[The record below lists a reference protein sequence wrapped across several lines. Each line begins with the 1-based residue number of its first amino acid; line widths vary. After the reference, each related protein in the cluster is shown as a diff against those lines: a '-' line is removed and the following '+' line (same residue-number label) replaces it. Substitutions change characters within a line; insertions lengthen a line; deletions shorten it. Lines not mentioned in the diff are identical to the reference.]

1 MQSKPSKNRNG
12 RSANTQEKA
21 FHGWVKH
28 QPCCW
33 CGSES
38 GSIVD
43 HVVGAKTGH
52 NKVHIG
58 HWFVL
63 PNCEACDH
71 KKTIEGKKLGDYAEA
86 WNNMVMQYSLSCKK
100 SSLPPNYVGEAIR
113 LWGGTWQNGS

>member
-21 FHGWVKH
+21 FQGWVKY
-28 QPCCW
+28 QPCVW
-33 CGSES
+33 CSSES

-58 HWFVL
+58 HWLVL
-63 PNCEACDH
+63 SNCEVCDK
-71 KKTIEGKKLGDYAEA
+71 KKTIDGKKLGDYAAKWHELA
-86 WNNMVMQYSLSCKK
+86 MRYEVERMLCIPDDVIESILD
-100 SSLPPNYVGEAIR
+100 
-113 LWGGTWQNGS
+113 WGGTWQNGK

>member
-12 RSANTQEKA
+12 RSANATEKA
-21 FHGWVKH
+21 FHGFLKSR
-28 QPCCW
+28 PCCW

-58 HWFVL
+58 HWFCL
-63 PNCEACDH
+63 PNCQECDER
-71 KKTIEGKKLGDYAEA
+71 KTIGGEKLGDYSAKWELELTEFE
-86 WNNMVMQYSLSCKK
+86 YSTNKTAPDEVIFSIADWGLS
-100 SSLPPNYVGEAIR
+100 Y
-113 LWGGTWQNGS
+113 QNGA

>member
-12 RSANTQEKA
+12 RSANAQEKA
-21 FHGWVKH
+21 FQGWVKH
-28 QPCCW
+28 QPCVW

-58 HWFVL
+58 HFFVL
-63 PNCEACDH
+63 PNCEVCDK
-71 KKTIEGKKLGDYAEA
+71 KKTIDGQKLGDYVEKWVDLHDDYMHATGKCAPHE
-86 WNNMVMQYSLSCKK
+86 VGFSILS
-100 SSLPPNYVGEAIR
+100 
-113 LWGGTWQNGS
+113 WGGSWQNGK

>member
-12 RSANTQEKA
+12 RSANSQEKA
-21 FHGWVKH
+21 FHRWVKE
-28 QPCCW
+28 QCCVW
-33 CGSES
+33 CGSDS

-63 PNCEACDH
+63 PNCECCDH
-71 KKTIEGKKLGDYAEA
+71 KKTIEGKKLGDYADKWHKLMICYE
-86 WNNMVMQYSLSCKK
+86 NEMDNDE
-100 SSLPPNYVGEAIR
+100 LPMDVVDSIMDWGKGWKNGR
-113 LWGGTWQNGS
+113 L

>member
-12 RSANTQEKA
+12 RSANAAEKA
-21 FHGWVKH
+21 FQGWVKY
-28 QPCCW
+28 QPCIW

-63 PNCEACDH
+63 PNCEICDK
-71 KKTIEGKKLGDYAEA
+71 KKTIEGKKLGNYSHQWSKLMIAYRLEMNKYA
-86 WNNMVMQYSLSCKK
+86 
-100 SSLPPNYVGEAIR
+100 PNDVAGAIND
-113 LWGGTWQNGS
+113 WGGTWQNGRL

>member
-1 MQSKPSKNRNG
+1 MQSKVTKNRNG
-12 RSANTQEKA
+12 RGANAAEKA
-21 FHGWVKH
+21 FQGWVKY

-63 PNCEACDH
+63 PNCEICDK
-71 KKTIEGKKLGDYAEA
+71 KKTIDGQKLGDYAAKWLELNEA
-86 WNNMVMQYSLSCKK
+86 YFIDTQKCAPSEVEWAIYDW
-100 SSLPPNYVGEAIR
+100 GES
-113 LWGGTWQNGS
+113 WQNGE

>member
-21 FHGWVKH
+21 FQGWVKY

-71 KKTIEGKKLGDYAEA
+71 KKTIEGKKLGDYSAKWHELA
-86 WNNMVMQYSLSCKK
+86 VKYESEMNNDD
-100 SSLPPNYVGEAIR
+100 LPMECVDSIMD
-113 LWGGTWQNGS
+113 WGKGWQNGK

>member
-12 RSANTQEKA
+12 RSANAQEKA
-21 FHGWVKH
+21 FQGWVKH
-28 QPCCW
+28 QPCVW

-63 PNCEACDH
+63 PNCEICDH
-71 KKTIEGKKLGDYAEA
+71 KKTIEGKKLGDYAAKWKELEVKYQIDGNRGA
-86 WNNMVMQYSLSCKK
+86 TDDVWA
-100 SSLPPNYVGEAIR
+100 AIDS
-113 LWGGTWQNGS
+113 WGGTWKNGK

>member
-12 RSANTQEKA
+12 RGANAAEKA
-21 FHGWVKH
+21 FQGWVKY

-63 PNCEACDH
+63 PNCEVCD
-71 KKTIEGKKLGDYAEA
+71 KRKTVGGEKLGDYSSK
-86 WNNMVMQYSLSCKK
+86 WVSLHYEYAQESG
-100 SSLPPNYVGEAIR
+100 LQLNIEVFDAITNWGEG
-113 LWGGTWQNGS
+113 WKNG

>member
-12 RSANTQEKA
+12 RSANAAEKA
-21 FHGWVKH
+21 FQGWVKY
-28 QPCCW
+28 QPCVW

-58 HWFVL
+58 HYFCL
-63 PNCEACDH
+63 SNCEICDK
-71 KKTIEGKKLGDYAEA
+71 KKTIDGKKLGDYAAKWFDLMFKYRQEGGKPA
-86 WNNMVMQYSLSCKK
+86 SNEVFDSIRDW
-100 SSLPPNYVGEAIR
+100 GE
-113 LWGGTWQNGS
+113 GWQNGRL

>member
-1 MQSKPSKNRNG
+1 MRSKPSKNRNG
-12 RSANTQEKA
+12 RSANKA
-21 FHGWVKH
+21 ERDFQGWIKY

-52 NKVHIG
+52 DKVHIG

-63 PNCEACDH
+63 PNCEVCDK
-71 KKTIEGKKLGDYAEA
+71 KKTIDGQKLGNYSIK
-86 WNNMVMQYSLSCKK
+86 WSLKMSQYQIKTGISVPRDIKW
-100 SSLPPNYVGEAIR
+100 AIAR
-113 LWGGTWQNGS
+113 WGLTYKNGK

>member
-12 RSANTQEKA
+12 RSANQAEKN
-21 FHGWVKH
+21 FQRWMKD

-63 PNCEACDH
+63 PNCEICDD
-71 KKTIEGKKLGDYAEA
+71 KKTRLGQKLG
-86 WNNMVMQYSLSCKK
+86 NYSVKWHILMNAYESEIHKGITPMDVVLSI
-100 SSLPPNYVGEAIR
+100 VD
-113 LWGGTWQNGS
+113 WGNGWRNGS

>member
-12 RSANTQEKA
+12 RSANIQEKA
-21 FHGWVKH
+21 FQGWVKY

-58 HWFVL
+58 HWFAL
-63 PNCEACDH
+63 PNCEVCDK
-71 KKTIEGKKLGDYAEA
+71 KKTIDGEKLG
-86 WNNMVMQYSLSCKK
+86 NYSHQWSKLMIVYRLETNKFA
-100 SSLPPNYVGEAIR
+100 PNDVAGAIND
-113 LWGGTWQNGS
+113 WGGTWKNGGL

>member
-1 MQSKPSKNRNG
+1 MMQSKPSKNRNG
-12 RSANTQEKA
+12 RSANAAEKA
-21 FHGWVKH
+21 FQGWVKH

-33 CGSES
+33 CGCES

-63 PNCEACDH
+63 PNCVTCDK
-71 KKTIEGKKLGDYAEA
+71 KKTIDGQKLGDYSSM
-86 WNNMVMQYSLSCKK
+86 WHSLMVEYEIETGNED
-100 SSLPPNYVGEAIR
+100 LPMEVVDSIMD
-113 LWGGTWQNGS
+113 WGKGWKNGK